1 MPRLLHAADLHLC
14 EEDKA
19 YGLAVFAELIET
31 ARAEQVDYLLFCGDL
46 FDTFADAER
55 LKGDVRRLL
64 GSPPFE
70 FLYLPGNH
78 EEIRKGGGDLGRLD
92 LGAAN
97 LLATA
102 PWSLFR
108 REHGGAPVEFLS
120 VPHQES
126 YSGYGSWPIPRKETR
141 WRVALA
147 HGLVAGLAYRG
158 PDDEGGASALDPD
171 LFQRFGVDYAALGH
185 IHGAR
190 SQTLGTVTF
199 AYPGSSRVWRR
210 NESGARGAWL
220 VDLPEQGPLRPPAFV
235 PLRAAG
241 QFRQYAL
248 PLSLEGEPTDIEAL
262 AKEWGRADFILLRF
276 TGIVEDEPAVAALAD
291 RLRIRYADRVR
302 KFEIERD
309 EVIALPG
316 IAGQPLVRRFLEAWE
331 QRVPAAGAP
340 GFEERRADWLR
351 ARDLALAALKAGLE
365 RAV

>member
-1 MPRLLHAADLHLC
+1 MTRLLHAADLHLC

-19 YGLAVFAELIET
+19 YGLAVFEELIAT
-31 ARAEQVDYLLFCGDL
+31 ARRERVDYLLFCGDL

-55 LKGDVRRLL
+55 LKGEVRRLL

-78 EEIRKGGGDLGRLD
+78 EEIRKGAGDLGRLD
-92 LGAAN
+92 LGAAS
-97 LLATA
+97 LLATS
-102 PWSLFR
+102 PWALFR
-108 REHGGAPVEFLS
+108 RERGGMPIEFLS
-120 VPHQES
+120 VPHQET
-126 YSGYGSWPIPRKETR
+126 YAGYGSWQIPRKETR

-185 IHGAR
+185 IHGGR
-190 SQTLGTVTF
+190 TQTLGAVTF

-210 NESGARGAWL
+210 NESGPRGAWL
-220 VDLPEQGPLRPPAFV
+220 VDLPDEGPLPLPVFV
-235 PLRAAG
+235 PLAAAG
-241 QFRQYAL
+241 EFRQYAL
-248 PLSLEGEPTDIEAL
+248 PLSLEGEPPDVGLL
-262 AKEWGRADFILLRF
+262 AKGWGPADSILLRF
-276 TGIVEDEPAVAALAD
+276 TGIVEDEPAVAALAE

-302 KFEIERD
+302 KFEIDRD
-309 EVIALPG
+309 EVAALPG
-316 IAGQPLVRRFLEAWE
+316 ISGQPLVRRFLEAWE
-331 QRVPAAGAP
+331 RRVPAAGP
-340 GFEERRADWLR
+340 PDGEERRADWMR

>member
-1 MPRLLHAADLHLC
+1 M
-14 EEDKA
+14 
-19 YGLAVFAELIET
+19 
-31 ARAEQVDYLLFCGDL
+31 
-46 FDTFADAER
+46 
-55 LKGDVRRLL
+55 L

-78 EEIRKGGGDLGRLD
+78 EEIRKGGGELGRLD
-92 LGAAN
+92 LGAAT

-108 REHGGAPVEFLS
+108 RERGGMPIEFFS

-126 YSGYGSWPIPRKETR
+126 YSGYGNWAIPRKETR

-158 PDDEGGASALDPD
+158 PDDEGGAAALDPD

-190 SQTLGTVTF
+190 SQTLGPVTF

-220 VDLPEQGPLRPPAFV
+220 VELPEQGPLRTAFA

-248 PLSLEGEPTDIEAL
+248 PLSLEGEPADIDAL
-262 AKEWGRADFILLRF
+262 AKEWGKSDSILLGF
-276 TGIVEDEPAVAALAD
+276 TGIVEDEQAVAALAD
-291 RLRIRYADRVR
+291 RLKTRYADRVR

-331 QRVPAAGAP
+331 RRAPAAGDPAVD
-340 GFEERRADWLR
+340 ERRADWLR

-365 RAV
+365 RAL